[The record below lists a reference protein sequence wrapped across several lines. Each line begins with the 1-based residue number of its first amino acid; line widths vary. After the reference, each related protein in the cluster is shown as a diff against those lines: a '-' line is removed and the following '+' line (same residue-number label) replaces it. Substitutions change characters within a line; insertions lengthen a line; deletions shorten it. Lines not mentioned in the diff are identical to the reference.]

1 MTRAPLL
8 AAAAACAAAAA
19 LIPQQAT
26 AANSCGVPFDG
37 TTYLVSTPTHLRGL
51 ALLNCNKTYDIRVL
65 ADITLTPDVEE
76 LTPFGTLAN
85 PYTGTFDG
93 GGHSITGMQ
102 VVNPTADGFGLF
114 GHTQGATLRNVT
126 ISGTVIGIGLSNGG
140 LLAGTMTNTTVS
152 NVRVSGV
159 VNGSN
164 GMGGLAGSMSGGS
177 ISNSSASVVASATY
191 VAGGLVAWA
200 DANGPGIAISNVRT
214 DGSVSAGAFAG
225 GVVGSAFGVSVNRAS
240 STSLVQGETAGGV
253 VGQAQDPSNVGAMIS
268 DSYSTGAVS
277 ATPAST
283 GHIGGVLGSTCTF
296 GPVALVRNYFAG
308 TLAPAGSAT
317 SGGILGG
324 SGPCVVSVGTHASN
338 SGNLWNSDTTGP
350 AGSGGTVGVG
360 RTTAQMKQIGT
371 YTALGW
377 SIVNGWEPAGSS
389 TWGIC
394 PQVNDGYP
402 FLQSTGAGSACAAPP
417 VPVSPAALRATV
429 LPSRTWVE
437 TGQALR
443 VGVRASNTGGSAAT
457 SVVSCVRL
465 PANLVITRARGA
477 ARSGRTACFRVGT
490 LAAGAAAT
498 RSVTVRAAS
507 VRRRAVTVTA
517 TAKASGLSR
526 VNAAPVTVTVAPRA
540 ARARVTG

>member
-1 MTRAPLL
+1 MTRTPIL
-8 AAAAACAAAAA
+8 ATAAACAAAAV

-51 ALLNCNKTYDIRVL
+51 ALLGCNKAYDIRVL
-65 ADITLTPDVEE
+65 ADIALTQDVDE
-76 LTPFGTLAN
+76 LTPFGTQAQ

-114 GHTQGATLRNVT
+114 GHTQGATLRNVSLT
-126 ISGTVIGIGLSNGG
+126 GTVIGLGFADGG
-140 LLAGTMTNTTVS
+140 MLAGTMTNTTVS

-159 VNGSN
+159 VNGTN
-164 GMGGLAGSMSGGS
+164 GMGGLAGRMTGGS
-177 ISNSSASVVASATY
+177 ITNSSASVIASATY
-191 VAGGLVAWA
+191 VVGGLVGWA
-200 DANGPGIAISNVRT
+200 EGFAPGVAITNVRT
-214 DGSVSAGAFAG
+214 DGLVTGGGFAG
-225 GVVGSAFGVSVNRAS
+225 GVVGSAWGVSIERAS
-240 STSLVQGETAGGV
+240 STAMVQGETAGGV
-253 VGQAQDPSNVGAMIS
+253 AGQAYDPGNVGSAIS
-268 DSYSTGAVS
+268 DSYSTGSVS
-277 ATPAST
+277 ATPTST
-283 GHIGGVLGSTCTF
+283 GYIGGVVGSTCNL
-296 GPVALVRNYFAG
+296 GPMPLLRTYFAG
-308 TLAPAGSAT
+308 TLTRAGSAT
-317 SGGILGG
+317 SGGVLGG
-324 SGPCVVSVGTHASN
+324 TGPCVVSVGTQAPS
-338 SGNLWNSDTTGP
+338 SGNLWNSDTTGA
-350 AGSGGTVGVG
+350 AGAGGTVGVA

-417 VPVSPAALRATV
+417 VPVAGPSLHATV

-437 TGQALR
+437 SGQALR
-443 VGVRASNTGGSAAT
+443 VGVRTRNTGGSAAT

-465 PANLVITRARGA
+465 PANMVITRARGA
-477 ARSGRTACFRVGT
+477 ARSGRIACFRVGT
-490 LAAGAAAT
+490 LAAGAEAT
-498 RSVTVRAAS
+498 RVVSVRAAS
-507 VRRRAVTVTA
+507 LRQRSVAVTA
-517 TAKASGLSR
+517 TAKASGLRR
-526 VNAAPVTVTVAPRA
+526 VNASPVTVTVAPRA